1 MPVTS
6 SGAISIQ
13 NIMTELGISGSTSL
27 NDADVRGLIGKTAG
41 AQMSMTE
48 WYGAQDAFSFNV
60 TTGIDGAST
69 LSTLATAAGW
79 DGTVPIIMTVDSGV
93 HIRSMSSSTP
103 SLTIDVA
110 DSEIINN
117 GAIFGRGGNT
127 NSGAGGHAISITAS
141 GTTVTNNFGA
151 FIAGGGGG
159 GGGVGGGGGAGQS
172 AYNTASS
179 NGSTTGGFTVG
190 GGSTENVTY
199 GYCTITGT
207 VQGGTGGPQGGGGVV
222 PATTYVSGGCT
233 LVATSNTPDGNGNY
247 ATYNQGV
254 NSSSY
259 VANNPSLGGSVLSAT
274 SNTDGANTNGGG
286 GWGRSGENGGGAAGY
301 AINTGQSYTYTNN
314 GTAYGSV

>member
-1 MPVTS
+1 
-6 SGAISIQ
+6 
-13 NIMTELGISGSTSL
+13 MTELGISGSTSL
-27 NDADVRGLIGKTAG
+27 NDADVRGLIGKASG

-79 DGTVPIIMTVDSGV
+79 DGTVPIVMTVNSGV

-103 SLTIDVA
+103 SLTMNVA
-110 DSEIINN
+110 NSVLINN
-117 GAIFGRGGNT
+117 GAIFGRGGNS

-141 GTTVTNNFGA
+141 GTTVTNNSGA

-179 NGSTTGGFTVG
+179 NGGTTGYLSYGGLNRTNGTASGFT
-190 GGSTENVTY
+190 
-199 GYCTITGT
+199 CAIT
-207 VQGGTGGPQGGGGVV
+207 VQGGTGGNQGGGGVS
-222 PATTYVSGGCT
+222 PATTYASCSGLSCGSFYGGGC
-233 LVATSNTPDGNGNY
+233 
-247 ATYNQGV
+247 
-254 NSSSY
+254 SSVTISGS
-259 VANNPSLGGSVLSAT
+259 ASNNPAQGGSVLSAT

-286 GWGRSGENGGGAAGY
+286 GWGRSGENGGGAGGY
-301 AINTGQSYTYTNN
+301 AINTSLSYTYTNN
-314 GTAYGSV
+314 GHVFGSL

>member
-27 NDADVRGLIGKTAG
+27 NDADVRGLIGKAAG

-60 TTGIDGAST
+60 STGIDGAST

-110 DSEIINN
+110 DSVLINS
-117 GAIFGRGGNT
+117 GAIFGRGGNS
-127 NSGAGGHAISITAS
+127 NSGAGGHAISITAA

-159 GGGVGGGGGAGQS
+159 GSGAGGGGGAGQS

-179 NGSTTGGFTVG
+179 NGATTGYITFAG
-190 GGSTENVTY
+190 GTTPNVTFS
-199 GYCTITGT
+199 GCTISGA
-207 VQGGTGGPQGGGGVV
+207 VVGGTGGPQGGGGV
-222 PATTYVSGGCT
+222 TGSSYITGGCSSPSYF
-233 LVATSNTPDGNGNY
+233 VNGGGY
-247 ATYNQGV
+247 AGERYQEGGGYV
-254 NSSSY
+254 NNSP
-259 VANNPSLGGSVLSAT
+259 ALGGSVLSAT
-274 SNTDGANTNGGG
+274 SNTDGAGSNGGG
-286 GWGRSGENGGGAAGY
+286 GWGRSGESGGGAAGY
-301 AINTGQSYTYTNN
+301 AINTSLSYTYTNN
-314 GTAYGSV
+314 GNVYGSV

>member
-1 MPVTS
+1 MAIQA
-6 SGAISIQ
+6 SGAITLQDIQ
-13 NIMTELGISGSTSL
+13 DEFGGSHPISLSEYYGSDTVPASGEISL
-27 NDADVRGLIGKTAG
+27 SDF
-41 AQMSMTE
+41 
-48 WYGAQDAFSFNV
+48 YGTQSAFSFNV

-79 DGTVPIIMTVDSGV
+79 DGTVPIIMTVNAGV
-93 HIRSMSSSTP
+93 HIRTMSASTP

-110 DSEIINN
+110 NSQVINN
-117 GAIFGRGGNT
+117 GAIFGRGGST

-172 AYNTASS
+172 PYNQASS

-190 GGSTENVTY
+190 GGVTPNVTY

-254 NSSSY
+254 NGSSN
-259 VANNPSLGGSVLSAT
+259 VANNPALGGSVLSAT

-314 GTAYGSV
+314 GTVYGSV

>member
-1 MPVTS
+1 MTIQA
-6 SGAISIQ
+6 SGVITLQDIQDEFGGSHPISLSEYYGSD
-13 NIMTELGISGSTSL
+13 TVPASGEISLS
-27 NDADVRGLIGKTAG
+27 DF
-41 AQMSMTE
+41 
-48 WYGAQDAFSFNV
+48 YGTQSAFSFNV

-79 DGTVPIIMTVDSGV
+79 DGTVPIVMTINSGV

-103 SLTIDVA
+103 SLTMNVA
-110 DSEIINN
+110 NSVLINN

-141 GTTVTNNFGA
+141 GTTVTNNSGA

-190 GGSTENVTY
+190 GGETPNVTY

-222 PATTYVSGGCT
+222 PSTTYVSGGCT
-233 LVATSNTPDGNGNY
+233 LIATSKTADGNGNY

-254 NSSSY
+254 NGSSN
-259 VANNPSLGGSVLSAT
+259 VANNPALGGSVLSAT

-286 GWGRSGENGGGAAGY
+286 GWGRSGENGGGAGGY
-301 AINTGQSYTYTNN
+301 AINTSLSYTYTNN
-314 GTAYGSV
+314 GHVYGSL

>member
-1 MPVTS
+1 MTIQA
-6 SGAISIQ
+6 SGAITLQDIQ
-13 NIMTELGISGSTSL
+13 DEFGGSHPISLSEYYGSDTVPSSGQISL
-27 NDADVRGLIGKTAG
+27 SDF
-41 AQMSMTE
+41 
-48 WYGAQDAFSFNV
+48 YGTQNAFSFNV

-79 DGTVPIIMTVDSGV
+79 DGTVPIVMTVNSGV

-110 DSEIINN
+110 NSVVINN

-179 NGSTTGGFTVG
+179 NGSTTGSITFA
-190 GGSTENVTY
+190 GGSTVNVY
-199 GYCTITGT
+199 WSGCTIFGT
-207 VQGGTGGPQGGGGVV
+207 VIGGTGGSQGGGGVT
-222 PATTYVSGGCT
+222 PATSYISGGCSSPSYFHNPPG
-233 LVATSNTPDGNGNY
+233 VYAGERQQNG
-247 ATYNQGV
+247 GGD
-254 NSSSY
+254 
-259 VANNPSLGGSVLSAT
+259 VANNPALGGSVLSAT

-301 AINTGQSYTYTNN
+301 AINTGQSYTLNN
-314 GTAYGSV
+314 SGTIYGSS

>member
-1 MPVTS
+1 MAIQA
-6 SGAISIQ
+6 SGAITLQDIQ
-13 NIMTELGISGSTSL
+13 DEFGGSHPISLSEYYGSDTVPSSGQISL
-27 NDADVRGLIGKTAG
+27 SDF
-41 AQMSMTE
+41 
-48 WYGAQDAFSFNV
+48 YGTQNAFSFNV

-79 DGTVPIIMTVDSGV
+79 DGTVPIVMTVNSGV

-110 DSEIINN
+110 NSVVINN

-179 NGSTTGGFTVG
+179 NGSTTGSITFA
-190 GGSTENVTY
+190 GGSTVNVY
-199 GYCTITGT
+199 WSGCTIFGT
-207 VQGGTGGPQGGGGVV
+207 VIGGTGGSQGGGGVT
-222 PATTYVSGGCT
+222 PATSYISGGCSSPSYFHNPPG
-233 LVATSNTPDGNGNY
+233 VYAGERQQNG
-247 ATYNQGV
+247 GGD
-254 NSSSY
+254 
-259 VANNPSLGGSVLSAT
+259 VANNPALGGSVLSAT

-301 AINTGQSYTYTNN
+301 AINTGQSYTLNN
-314 GTAYGSV
+314 SGTIYGSS

>member
-27 NDADVRGLIGKTAG
+27 NDADVRGLIDKVAG
-41 AQMSMTE
+41 SQMSMSE
-48 WYGAQDAFSFNV
+48 WYGAQSAFSFNV

-79 DGTVPIIMTVDSGV
+79 DGTVPIVMTVNSGV
-93 HIRSMSSSTP
+93 HIRSMSSSSP
-103 SLTIDVA
+103 SLTVDVA
-110 DSEIINN
+110 NSLVINN

-141 GTTVTNNFGA
+141 GTTVTNNSGA

-172 AYNTASS
+172 PYNQASS
-179 NGSTTGGFTVG
+179 NGSTTGYLSYGGLVRTNGTASGFTVA
-190 GGSTENVTY
+190 V
-199 GYCTITGT
+199 T
-207 VQGGTGGPQGGGGVV
+207 VQGGSGGDQGGGGVI
-222 PATTYVSGGCT
+222 PATTYATGTGLSCGSFYGGGCAGVDVSGN
-233 LVATSNTPDGNGNY
+233 VS
-247 ATYNQGV
+247 
-254 NSSSY
+254 
-259 VANNPSLGGSVLSAT
+259 NNPALGGSVLSST
-274 SNTDGANTNGGG
+274 QNNDGANTNGGG

-301 AINTGQSYTYTNN
+301 AINTSQSYTYTNN
-314 GTAYGSV
+314 GHVYGSV

>member
-1 MPVTS
+1 MTIQA
-6 SGAISIQ
+6 SGVITLQDIQDEFGGSHPISLSEYYGSDTVPASGQ
-13 NIMTELGISGSTSL
+13 ISLS
-27 NDADVRGLIGKTAG
+27 DF
-41 AQMSMTE
+41 
-48 WYGAQDAFSFNV
+48 YGTQSAFSFNV

-79 DGTVPIIMTVDSGV
+79 DGTVPIVMTVNAGV
-93 HIRSMSSSTP
+93 HIRSMSASTP
-103 SLTIDVA
+103 SLTMDVA
-110 DSEIINN
+110 NSVLINN

-141 GTTVTNNFGA
+141 GTTVTNNSGA
-151 FIAGGGGG
+151 FIA
-159 GGGVGGGGGAGQS
+159 GGGAGQS

-190 GGSTENVTY
+190 GGVTPNVTY

-233 LVATSNTPDGNGNY
+233 LVATSNTADGNGNY

-254 NSSSY
+254 NGSSN
-259 VANNPSLGGSVLSAT
+259 VANNPALGGSVLSAT

-286 GWGRSGENGGGAAGY
+286 GWGRSGENGGGAGGY
-301 AINTGQSYTYTNN
+301 AINTSLSYTYTNN
-314 GTAYGSV
+314 GHVYGSL

>member
-1 MPVTS
+1 MAIQA
-6 SGAISIQ
+6 SGAITLQDIQ
-13 NIMTELGISGSTSL
+13 DEFGGSHPISLSEYYGSDTVPSSGQISL
-27 NDADVRGLIGKTAG
+27 SDF
-41 AQMSMTE
+41 
-48 WYGAQDAFSFNV
+48 YGTQNAFSFNV

-79 DGTVPIIMTVDSGV
+79 DGTVPIVMTVNSGV

-110 DSEIINN
+110 NSVVINN

-172 AYNTASS
+172 PYNTASS
-179 NGSTTGGFTVG
+179 NGSTVG
-190 GGSTENVTY
+190 SVTFAGGSTVNVY
-199 GYCTITGT
+199 WSGCTIFGT
-207 VQGGTGGPQGGGGVV
+207 VIGGTGGSQGGGGVT
-222 PATTYVSGGCT
+222 PATSYISGGCSSPSYFHNPPG
-233 LVATSNTPDGNGNY
+233 VYAGERQQNG
-247 ATYNQGV
+247 GGD
-254 NSSSY
+254 
-259 VANNPSLGGSVLSAT
+259 VANNPALGGSVLSAT

-301 AINTGQSYTYTNN
+301 AINTGQSYTLNN
-314 GTAYGSV
+314 SGTIYGSS